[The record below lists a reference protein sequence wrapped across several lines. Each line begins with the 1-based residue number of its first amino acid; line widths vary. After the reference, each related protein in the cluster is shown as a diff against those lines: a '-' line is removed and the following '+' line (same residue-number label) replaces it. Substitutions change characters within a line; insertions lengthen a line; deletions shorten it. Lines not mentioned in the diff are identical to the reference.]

1 MTNKQYL
8 LDCAKTYREDLIN
21 NIMPFWLKNG
31 LDTVNGGV
39 YTCVDRDGSIIDTT
53 KSVWFQG
60 RFGFIAAFAYNN
72 IENNP
77 NGSLLPRAALT
88 SLKNIVSI
96 LTDECSLK

>member
-39 YTCVDRDGSIIDTT
+39 YTCVDRDGSIIDLHLC
-53 KSVWFQG
+53 
-60 RFGFIAAFAYNN
+60 
-72 IENNP
+72 
-77 NGSLLPRAALT
+77 GSRWQYYRH
-88 SLKNIVSI
+88 N
-96 LTDECSLK
+96 